1 MPNITVSRIQLAE
14 NLIKGVQYLSRRE
27 VLNELSS
34 DNSSFTLTC
43 NESPFQNSL
52 VDWIKIDR
60 VSSSLY
66 QF

>member
-43 NESPFQNSL
+43 NESPFKTVL
-52 VDWIKIDR
+52 
-60 VSSSLY
+60 
-66 QF
+66 